1 MKKYKVFVTVILLL
15 GFSTFSVAQKADL
28 LDSLPTTKE
37 GFIASEKNVL
47 ATIDWLENTPIDQ
60 ETNKRKAQS
69 ALLLAWLINT
79 PTVTIEFNA
88 AITNFNKKN
97 ADLLTIFMGGW
108 TRYTLQNNYSKD
120 VVMGSLAGIKAV
132 TKAYKTGQYKKDKE
146 VQKLV
151 EMEEKGELED
161 WVKKKLAK

>member
-1 MKKYKVFVTVILLL
+1 MKNYKHFIASILLL
-15 GFSTFSVAQKADL
+15 GFTIVCNAQKADL

-37 GFIASEKNVL
+37 SFIASEKNVL
-47 ATIDWLENTPIDQ
+47 ATVDWLENTPLD
-60 ETNKRKAQS
+60 EEPSKRKNQS
-69 ALLLAWLINT
+69 ALLLAWLINS

-88 AITNFNKKN
+88 AVTNFNKKN

-108 TRYTLQNNYSKD
+108 VRYALQNNYSKD
-120 VVMGSLAGIKAV
+120 IVMGSLAGLKAV
-132 TKAYKTGQYKKDKE
+132 IKVYKTGQYKKDKE